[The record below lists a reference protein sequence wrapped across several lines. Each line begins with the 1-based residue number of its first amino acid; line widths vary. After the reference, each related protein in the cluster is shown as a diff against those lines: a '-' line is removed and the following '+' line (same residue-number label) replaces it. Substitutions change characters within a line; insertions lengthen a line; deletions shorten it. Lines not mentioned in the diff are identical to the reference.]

1 MVWQETI
8 DLILDIYVY
17 KKKEKKNFFFYLKNA
32 VQCAYEPTMIKHY

>member
-17 KKKEKKNFFFYLKNA
+17 KKKEKKLFFYLKNA